1 MQWQQRDLQV
11 LSTASSHPHRIEST
25 PIMFHDEEVYNFSFL
40 GPGTS
45 SNNKRPVLKNCCQMT
60 SDDKINTKIS
70 SMKWLYFF
78 ITKERVNFHFTDCWS
93 CFCWD
98 IIEHEVFFIWSI
110 YTVHS
115 KISFCQVMLTQ
126 RWFDKSIQRNHK
138 CYSSK

>member
-98 IIEHEVFFIWSI
+98 IIEHEVFFYMKYIHCPFKNIILPSDANSEMIWQE
-110 YTVHS
+110 HS
-115 KISFCQVMLTQ
+115 EKP
-126 RWFDKSIQRNHK
+126 
-138 CYSSK
+138 